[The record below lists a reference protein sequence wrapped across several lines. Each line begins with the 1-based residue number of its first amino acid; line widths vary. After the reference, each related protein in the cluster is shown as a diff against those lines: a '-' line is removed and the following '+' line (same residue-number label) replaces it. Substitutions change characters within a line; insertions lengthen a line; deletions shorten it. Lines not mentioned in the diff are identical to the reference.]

1 MGENK
6 ELAENPDYPLHLTDG
21 NFSDAVKKYKVLIV
35 DFWASWCMP
44 CKMIAPAIENLA
56 RKHQGK
62 VAFGKMNV
70 DENPDTP
77 SKFNIMSIPTLI
89 IFKDGQAAGTV
100 VGAMPEK
107 GIEDK
112 IVEILNG

>member
-1 MGENK
+1 MEEKK
-6 ELAENPDYPLHLTDG
+6 ELVENPDSPLHLTDG
-21 NFSDAVKKYKVLIV
+21 NFADALKKYGVIVV

-44 CKMIAPAIENLA
+44 CKMIAPSIESLA
-56 RKHQGK
+56 KKLQGK

-70 DENPDTP
+70 DENPDTS

-89 IFKDGQAAGTV
+89 VFKDGQAAGTI

-112 IVEILNG
+112 IQEILK

>member
-1 MGENK
+1 MEDK
-6 ELAENPDYPLHLTDG
+6 ELVENPDYPIHLSDG
-21 NFSDAVKKYKVLIV
+21 NFADALKKYGVIVV

-44 CKMIAPAIENLA
+44 CKMIAPAIESLA
-56 RKHQGK
+56 KKHQGK
-62 VAFGKMNV
+62 VVFGKMNV

-89 IFKDGQAAGTV
+89 VFKDGQPAGTI

-107 GIEDK
+107 AIEDR
-112 IVEILNG
+112 IQEIINK